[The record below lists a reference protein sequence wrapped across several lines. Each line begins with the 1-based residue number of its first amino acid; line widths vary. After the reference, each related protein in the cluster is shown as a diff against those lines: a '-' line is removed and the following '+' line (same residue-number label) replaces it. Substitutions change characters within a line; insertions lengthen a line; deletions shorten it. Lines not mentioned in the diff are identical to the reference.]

1 MKDLLKIVYEDEDLL
16 VANKPPGI
24 LVDRPLSEET
34 SLSDLVAS
42 YAQRRVRPL
51 HRLDR
56 DTSGLVMFALNAK
69 WNRRLTELFEN
80 KRIRKAYWA
89 IVKGDWDGRITKIDT
104 KIAPVSPGRF
114 RFHPTEGKPAVTTF
128 RKVDSTDGY
137 SWIQALP
144 KTGRTHQIRLHCL
157 EAGCPIVG
165 DRFYSSDSH
174 NPLLLH
180 AQSLDFELPSGAR
193 RLSLTA
199 DPPDSWKPWLE
210 IFEARKNS

>member
-1 MKDLLKIVYEDEDLL
+1 MLKIVYEDEDVL
-16 VANKPPGI
+16 VVNKPPGI

-69 WNRRLTELFEN
+69 WNRYFSELFEK
-80 KRIRKAYWA
+80 KRVRKAYWA
-89 IVKGDWDGRITKIDT
+89 IVKGDWDGQITKIDRNL
-104 KIAPVSPGRF
+104 APASPGRF
-114 RFHPTEGKPAVTTF
+114 RCHPTEGKPAITTF

-157 EAGCPIVG
+157 EAGYPVVG
-165 DRFYSSDSH
+165 DRFYSCDSH

-180 AQSLDFELPSGAR
+180 AQSLDFGLPSGAR

-199 DPPDSWKPWLE
+199 DPPASWKPWLE
-210 IFEARKNS
+210 LFETRKNS

>member
-42 YAQRRVRPL
+42 YAQRSVRPL

-69 WNRRLTELFEN
+69 WNRYFSELFEK
-80 KRIRKAYWA
+80 KRVRKAYWA

-104 KIAPVSPGRF
+104 NIAPVPPLRPF
-114 RFHPTEGKPAVTTF
+114 EK
-128 RKVDSTDGY
+128 
-137 SWIQALP
+137 WIQLIAILGYRP
-144 KTGRTHQIRLHCL
+144 YRKREERIRYDCT
-157 EAGCPIVG
+157 VW
-165 DRFYSSDSH
+165 
-174 NPLLLH
+174 
-180 AQSLDFELPSGAR
+180 R
-193 RLSLTA
+193 RDIRS
-199 DPPDSWKPWLE
+199 
-210 IFEARKNS
+210 

>member
-1 MKDLLKIVYEDEDLL
+1 MLKIVYEDEDVL
-16 VANKPPGI
+16 VVNKSPGI

-69 WNRRLTELFEN
+69 WNRYFSELFEK
-80 KRIRKAYWA
+80 KRVRKAYWA
-89 IVKGDWDGRITKIDT
+89 IVKGDWDGQITKIDRNL
-104 KIAPVSPGRF
+104 APASPGRF
-114 RFHPTEGKPAVTTF
+114 RCHPTEGKPAITTF

-157 EAGCPIVG
+157 EAGYPVVG
-165 DRFYSSDSH
+165 DRFYSCDSH

-180 AQSLDFELPSGAR
+180 AQSLDFGLPSGAR

-199 DPPDSWKPWLE
+199 DPPASWKPWLE
-210 IFEARKNS
+210 LFETRKNS